1 LNQGFLLSAMVLAA
15 ILVFITEREFLQAAG
30 WTATAAVLSLVG
42 LIHAYELTPSG
53 VQNKF
58 GIAAAPAF
66 GAMYGLSA
74 VLLLC
79 LHFLG
84 RRRGGLPESAG
95 H

>member
-1 LNQGFLLSAMVLAA
+1 LLSAMVLAA
-15 ILVFITEREFLQAAG
+15 ILVFIIEREFLQAAA
-30 WTATAAVLSLVG
+30 WTATAAGLSLIG
-42 LIHAYELTPSG
+42 LIHAYELTPLG

-74 VLLLC
+74 LLLVS

-84 RRRGGLPESAG
+84 QRNGSLPESAG